1 MRISI
6 RQASNQDAEAI
17 AQLNTAC
24 MGYDYPIAD
33 TAVNLTRIL
42 ESPCDKVFVA
52 VADAKIVGYIHVNDY
67 RLLYAPAMINVMGI
81 AVSDSCRR
89 CGIGRQLLAAAE
101 AWAQERGATAIRLV
115 SGANRTEAHS
125 FYRNCGFDG
134 SREQLNF
141 KKSIIFQLCSGDAA
155 GDS

>member
-1 MRISI
+1 MLIRI
-6 RQASNQDAEAI
+6 REATVQDAEAI
-17 AQLNTAC
+17 ARLNTQG

-42 ESPCDKVFVA
+42 GSPCDKVFVA
-52 VADAKIVGYIHVNDY
+52 VADEDIVGYIHVNDY
-67 RLLYAPAMINVMGI
+67 RVLYAPAMVNVMGI

-115 SGANRTEAHS
+115 SGAHRAEAHA
-125 FYRNCGFDG
+125 FYRSCGFDCG
-134 SREQLNF
+134 KEQKNF
-141 KKSIIFQLCSGDAA
+141 KKYL
-155 GDS
+155 

>member
-1 MRISI
+1 MLIRI
-6 RQASNQDAEAI
+6 REATVQDAEAI
-17 AQLNTAC
+17 AQLNTEC

-52 VADAKIVGYIHVNDY
+52 VADAEIVGYIHVNDY

-81 AVSDSCRR
+81 AVFDSFRR

-115 SGANRTEAHS
+115 SGAYRAEAHA
-125 FYRNCGFDG
+125 FYRSCGFDCG
-134 SREQLNF
+134 KEQKNF
-141 KKSIIFQLCSGDAA
+141 KKYL
-155 GDS
+155 

>member
-1 MRISI
+1 MLIRI
-6 RQASNQDAEAI
+6 REATVQDAEAI
-17 AQLNTAC
+17 AQLNTQG

-33 TAVNLTRIL
+33 TALNLAHIL

-52 VADAKIVGYIHVNDY
+52 VADAEIVGYVHVNDY

-89 CGIGRQLLAAAE
+89 CGIGRQLLAAVE

-115 SGANRTEAHS
+115 SGAHRAEAHA
-125 FYRNCGFDG
+125 FYRSCGFDCG
-134 SREQLNF
+134 KDQKNF
-141 KKSIIFQLCSGDAA
+141 KKGL
-155 GDS
+155 

>member
-1 MRISI
+1 MLIRI
-6 RQASNQDAEAI
+6 REATVQDAEAI
-17 AQLNTAC
+17 AQLNTQG
-24 MGYDYPIAD
+24 MGYDYPIAN

-52 VADAKIVGYIHVNDY
+52 VYDEETVGYIHVNDY

-89 CGIGRQLLAAAE
+89 RGIGRQLLAAAE

-134 SREQLNF
+134 GREQVNF
-141 KKSIIFQLCSGDAA
+141 KKAL
-155 GDS
+155 

>member
-1 MRISI
+1 MLIRI
-6 RQASNQDAEAI
+6 REATVQDAEAI
-17 AQLNTAC
+17 AQLNTQG

-42 ESPCDKVFVA
+42 GSPCDKVFVA
-52 VADAKIVGYIHVNDY
+52 VADEDIVGYIHVNDY
-67 RLLYAPAMINVMGI
+67 RVLYAPAMVNVMGI

-115 SGANRTEAHS
+115 SGAHRAEAHA
-125 FYRNCGFDG
+125 FYRSCGFDCG
-134 SREQLNF
+134 KEQKNF
-141 KKSIIFQLCSGDAA
+141 KKYL
-155 GDS
+155 